1 MLPLLRPVVPL
12 EAISERRVNL
22 RAKHRILANPD
33 AQPEVDTRA
42 DLVRRLQAAWDRVR
56 ALPDDPQL
64 SLLAGETA

>member
-1 MLPLLRPVVPL
+1 M
-12 EAISERRVNL
+12 NL